1 MAQIT
6 GTQGAD
12 LTQKLS
18 QYLVSNAGVIDSTA
32 LSNLLNQYL
41 PPNEKVGLASGGV
54 ISNGIYKKFGEFDV
68 ISNKIEVV
76 TEGLWS
82 NGSGSLGNLIAT
94 GSTTTIA
101 GHSGSDA
108 SKYYLNVFL
117 TGSNTGST
125 APIEFALAYGHKYGS
140 GSTQLTTSDSAL
152 LPTKAI
158 YSQYRILLNDNFE
171 GDADDFFTFYS
182 GSVENGFAANQIYV
196 INLARAR
203 YRQQA
208 DAGNIKLTL
217 SGSNG
222 TSLGFTFIDDSGKK
236 FSDKAGKAG
245 TVFNIVSGSNRIGTE
260 LDAIIDPVAGYSAPT
275 CKQGYGKFYPKLG
288 IVILNPVAIAEIVG
302 SELLPNT
309 AQNPATETFN
319 HSKLFNA
326 IKKGGDFE
334 MRRTENVSTQ
344 HFFVRATNREFNFS
358 NNPTF
363 TSGSD
368 GTFREP
374 SFETDPKT
382 YITAVGLFNDA
393 NELLAVAKS
402 SQPIAKSF
410 DKEVLIK
417 VKLDF

>member
-6 GTQGAD
+6 GAQGAD

-18 QYLVSNAGVIDSTA
+18 QYLVDNAGLIDSTA
-32 LSNLLNQYL
+32 VANLLNQYL
-41 PPNEKVGLASGGV
+41 PSNEKVGLSSGGV

-82 NGSGSLGNLIAT
+82 NGSGSLGSLIAT
-94 GSTTTIA
+94 GSTSTIA
-101 GHSGSDA
+101 GHSGSAA

-140 GSTQLTTSDSAL
+140 GSVQLTTSDEAL
-152 LPTKAI
+152 LPTKAT

-171 GDADDFFTFYS
+171 GEADDFFTFYS
-182 GSVENGFAANQIYV
+182 SSIENGYQSNEIYV

-208 DAGNIKLTL
+208 DAGNIKITL

-222 TSLGFTFIDDSGKK
+222 STFTFIDDSGKK

-245 TVFNIVSGSNRIGTE
+245 TVFNIVSGSNNLGTE
-260 LDAIIDPVAGYSAPT
+260 LEATIHSYVASNE
-275 CKQGYGKFYPKLG
+275 QGFGKFYPHLG
-288 IVILNPVAIAEIVG
+288 MILLNPSAIATVVG
-302 SELLPNT
+302 SELSPNNT
-309 AQNPATETFN
+309 QSPATETYN
-319 HSKLFNA
+319 QYRLFNA
-326 IKKGGDFE
+326 IKGGGDFE

-368 GTFREP
+368 GTLREP

-382 YITAVGLFNDA
+382 YITSVGLFNDA
-393 NELLAVAKS
+393 NELMAVAKT

>member
-6 GTQGAD
+6 GAQGAAV
-12 LTQKLS
+12 TQQLS
-18 QYLVSNAGVIDSTA
+18 QYLIDNAGVIDATA
-32 LSNLLNQYL
+32 IANIINNAL
-41 PPNEKVGLASGGV
+41 PPNARLGVASGGV
-54 ISNGIYKKFGEFDV
+54 LSQGIFKKFGEFDK

-82 NGSGSLGNLIAT
+82 NGSGSLDGTIAT
-94 GSTTTIA
+94 GSTSTIA

-108 SKYYLNVFL
+108 SKYYINVYL
-117 TGSNTGST
+117 TGSNTSSS
-125 APIEFALAYGHKYGS
+125 APVEFAIAYGHKYAS
-140 GSTQLTTSDSAL
+140 GSIQLTTSDSAL

-171 GDADDFFTFYS
+171 GEADEFFTVYS
-182 GSVENGFAANQIYV
+182 SSIEDGYSIDHAYV

-208 DAGNIKLTL
+208 DAGNLTITL
-217 SGSNG
+217 SGSNNTNG
-222 TSLGFTFIDDSGKK
+222 IGFTFIDDSGKK

-245 TVFNIVSGSNRIGTE
+245 SVFNIVSGSTNLGTE
-260 LDAIIDPVAGYSAPT
+260 ATASINTYTASNA
-275 CKQGYGKFYPKLG
+275 QGFGKFYPKLG
-288 IVILNPVAIAEIVG
+288 IILLNPTAIAATVG
-302 SELLPNT
+302 SELLPST
-309 AQNPATETFN
+309 ASAPSVETFN
-319 HSKLFNA
+319 HNRLFRA
-326 IKKGGDFE
+326 IKGGADFE
-334 MRRTENVSTQ
+334 MRRTENISTQ

-363 TSGSD
+363 VSGSD
-368 GTFREP
+368 GTFKEP
-374 SFETDPKT
+374 SFESDPRT
-382 YITAVGLFNDA
+382 YITSVGLFNDA
-393 NELLAVAKS
+393 NELMAVAKT

>member
-6 GTQGAD
+6 GAQGAD

-54 ISNGIYKKFGEFDV
+54 ISNGIYKKFGEYDV

-82 NGSGSLGNLIAT
+82 NGSGSLGNTIVT

-117 TGSNTGST
+117 AGTNTGSS
-125 APIEFALAYGHKYGS
+125 APVEFALAYGHKYGS
-140 GSTQLTTSDSAL
+140 GSTQLTTNDSAL

-158 YSQYRILLNDNFE
+158 YSQYRILLNDNYE
-171 GDADDFFTFYS
+171 GEADEFFTFYS
-182 GSVENGFAANQIYV
+182 GSIEGGYAGDQIYI

-208 DAGNIKLTL
+208 DAGNIKITLTV
-217 SGSNG
+217 GG
-222 TSLGFTFIDDSGKK
+222 TTRTFIDDSGKK

-245 TVFNIVSGSNRIGTE
+245 TVFNIVSGSNNIGTE
-260 LDAIIDPVAGYSAPT
+260 LAATIDPVAGYSAPT

-288 IVILNPVAIAEIVG
+288 IVILNPAAIAEVVG
-302 SELLPNT
+302 GALTPDT
-309 AQNPATETFN
+309 ASNPATETYN

-326 IKKGGDFE
+326 IKAGGDFE
-334 MRRTENVSTQ
+334 MRRTEDVSTQ

-363 TSGSD
+363 TSGSE
-368 GTFREP
+368 GVFREP

-382 YITAVGLFNDA
+382 YITAVGLYNDA

>member
-6 GTQGAD
+6 GAQGAD

-18 QYLVSNAGVIDSTA
+18 QYLVDNAGLIDSTTVA
-32 LSNLLNQYL
+32 NLLNQYL
-41 PPNEKVGLASGGV
+41 PANEKVGLSSGGV
-54 ISNGIYKKFGEFDV
+54 ISNGIYKKFGDFDV

-82 NGSGSLGNLIAT
+82 NGSGSLNGVIAT
-94 GSTTTIA
+94 GSTATIA

-125 APIEFALAYGHKYGS
+125 APIEFAVAYGHKYGS
-140 GSTQLTTSDSAL
+140 GSVQLTTSDSAL

-158 YSQYRILLNDNFE
+158 YSQYRILLNNNFE
-171 GDADDFFTFYS
+171 GDADDFFTFY
-182 GSVENGFAANQIYV
+182 NGTTEDGYQADQIYV

-222 TSLGFTFIDDSGKK
+222 TTFTFIDDSGKK

-245 TVFNIVSGSNRIGTE
+245 TVFNIVSGSNNLGTE
-260 LDAIIDPVAGYSAPT
+260 LEATINTYTASNQ
-275 CKQGYGKFYPKLG
+275 QGFGKFYPHLG
-288 IVILNPVAIAEIVG
+288 IILLNPAAIAAVVG
-302 SELLPNT
+302 SEVLPNT
-309 AQNPATETFN
+309 AQTPTAETYN
-319 HSKLFNA
+319 HRRIFNA
-326 IKKGGDFE
+326 IKGGGDFE

-368 GTFREP
+368 GTLREP

-382 YITAVGLFNDA
+382 YITSVGLFNDA
-393 NELLAVAKS
+393 NELLAVAKT

>member
-6 GTQGAD
+6 GAQGAA
-12 LTQKLS
+12 LTQQLS
-18 QYLVSNAGVIDSTA
+18 QYLIDNAGVIDSTA
-32 LSNLLNQYL
+32 VANIINSTL
-41 PPNEKVGLASGGV
+41 PPNERLGVANGGV
-54 ISNGIYKKFGEFDV
+54 LSQGIFKKFGEFDK

-82 NGSGSLGNLIAT
+82 NGSGSLGNTMVT
-94 GSTTTIA
+94 GSTSTIA

-108 SKYYLNVFL
+108 SKYYFNVYL
-117 TGSNTGST
+117 TGSNTGSS
-125 APIEFALAYGHKYGS
+125 APVEFAVTYGHKYAS
-140 GSTQLTTSDSAL
+140 GSVQLTTSDSAL

-158 YSQYRILLNDNFE
+158 YSQYRILLNDNSE
-171 GDADDFFTFYS
+171 GEADEFFTVYS
-182 GSVENGFAANQIYV
+182 SSIEDGYSIDHAYV

-208 DAGNIKLTL
+208 DAGNLTLTL

-222 TSLGFTFIDDSGKK
+222 IRYFIDDSGKK

-245 TVFNIVSGSNRIGTE
+245 TVFNIVSGSTNIGTE
-260 LDAIIDPVAGYSAPT
+260 AAATINTYTASNA
-275 CKQGYGKFYPKLG
+275 QGFGKFYPKLG
-288 IVILNPVAIAEIVG
+288 IILLNPTAIAASVG
-302 SELLPNT
+302 SELLPST
-309 AQNPATETFN
+309 ASAPSVETYN
-319 HSKLFNA
+319 HKLIYNA
-326 IKKGGDFE
+326 IKGGDDFE

-363 TSGSD
+363 VSGSD
-368 GTFREP
+368 GSFREP

-382 YITAVGLFNDA
+382 YITSVGLYNDA
-393 NELLAVAKS
+393 NELMAVAKT

>member
-6 GTQGAD
+6 GAQGAD

-18 QYLVSNAGVIDSTA
+18 QYLVDNAGLIDSTTVA
-32 LSNLLNQYL
+32 NLLNQYL
-41 PPNEKVGLASGGV
+41 PANEKVGLTSGGV
-54 ISNGIYKKFGEFDV
+54 ISNGIYKKFGDFDV

-82 NGSGSLGNLIAT
+82 NGSGSLNGAIAT

-117 TGSNTGST
+117 TGSNTGSS
-125 APIEFALAYGHKYGS
+125 APIEFAVAYGHKNGS
-140 GSTQLTTSDSAL
+140 GSVQLTTSDSAL

-158 YSQYRILLNDNFE
+158 YSQYRILLNNNFE
-171 GDADDFFTFYS
+171 GEADDFFTFYS
-182 GSVENGFAANQIYV
+182 SSVEDGYQSNEIYV

-222 TSLGFTFIDDSGKK
+222 TTFTFIDDSGKK

-245 TVFNIVSGSNRIGTE
+245 TVFNIVSGSNNLGTE
-260 LDAIIDPVAGYSAPT
+260 LDATINTYTASNQ
-275 CKQGYGKFYPKLG
+275 QGFGKFYPKLG
-288 IVILNPVAIAEIVG
+288 IVLLNPVAISSVVG
-302 SELLPNT
+302 SELLPST
-309 AQNPATETFN
+309 ATTPTAETYN
-319 HSKLFNA
+319 HRRIFNA
-326 IKKGGDFE
+326 IKGGADFE

-368 GTFREP
+368 GTLREP

-382 YITAVGLFNDA
+382 YITSVGLFNDS
-393 NELLAVAKS
+393 NELMAVAKT

>member
-6 GTQGAD
+6 GAQGAAV
-12 LTQKLS
+12 TQQLS
-18 QYLVSNAGVIDSTA
+18 QYLIDNAGVIDATA
-32 LSNLLNQYL
+32 IANIINNAL
-41 PPNEKVGLASGGV
+41 PPNERLGVASGGV
-54 ISNGIYKKFGEFDV
+54 LSQGIFKKFGEFDK

-82 NGSGSLGNLIAT
+82 NGSGSLDSTIAT
-94 GSTTTIA
+94 GSTSTIA

-108 SKYYLNVFL
+108 SKYYINVYL
-117 TGSNTGST
+117 TGSNTGSS
-125 APIEFALAYGHKYGS
+125 APVEFAIAYGHKYGS
-140 GSTQLTTSDSAL
+140 GSVQLTTSDSAL

-171 GDADDFFTFYS
+171 GEADEFFTVYS
-182 GSVENGFAANQIYV
+182 SSIEDGYSIDHAYV

-208 DAGNIKLTL
+208 DAGNLTL
-217 SGSNG
+217 SISGS
-222 TSLGFTFIDDSGKK
+222 TRTITLIDDSGKK
-236 FSDKAGKAG
+236 FSDKEGKAG
-245 TVFNIVSGSNRIGTE
+245 TVFNIVSGSTNLGTE
-260 LDAIIDPVAGYSAPT
+260 ASAT
-275 CKQGYGKFYPKLG
+275 INTYTASNAQGFGKFYPKLG
-288 IVILNPVAIAEIVG
+288 IILLNPTAIAAAAGDI
-302 SELLPNT
+302 LLPST
-309 AQNPATETFN
+309 ASAPSVETYN
-319 HSKLFNA
+319 HNKLFNA
-326 IKKGGDFE
+326 IKGGGDFE

-363 TSGSD
+363 VSGSD

-374 SFETDPKT
+374 SFESDPKT
-382 YITAVGLFNDA
+382 YITSVGLFNDA
-393 NELLAVAKS
+393 NELMAVAKT

>member
-6 GTQGAD
+6 GAQGAD

-54 ISNGIYKKFGEFDV
+54 ISNGIYKKFGEYDV

-82 NGSGSLGNLIAT
+82 NGSGSLGNTIVT

-117 TGSNTGST
+117 AGTNTGSS
-125 APIEFALAYGHKYGS
+125 APVEFALAYGHKYGS
-140 GSTQLTTSDSAL
+140 GSTQLTTNDSAL

-217 SGSNG
+217 TGSNG
-222 TSLGFTFIDDSGKK
+222 VNATKSFTFIDDSGKK

-260 LDAIIDPVAGYSAPT
+260 LDAIIENYSAPT

-288 IVILNPVAIAEIVG
+288 IIILNPVAIGEVVG
-302 SELLPNT
+302 AELLPDSSS
-309 AQNPATETFN
+309 NPATETYN
-319 HSKLFNA
+319 HSKLFNS
-326 IKKGGDFE
+326 IKFGGDFE
-334 MRRTENVSTQ
+334 MRRTEDVSTQ

-368 GTFREP
+368 GTLREP

-382 YITAVGLFNDA
+382 YITSVGLFNDS
-393 NELLAVAKS
+393 NELMAVAKT

>member
-6 GTQGAD
+6 GAQGAA
-12 LTQKLS
+12 LTQQLS
-18 QYLVSNAGVIDSTA
+18 QYLIDNAGVIDSTA
-32 LSNLLNQYL
+32 IANILNSSL
-41 PPNEKVGLASGGV
+41 PANEKLGVSSGGV
-54 ISNGIYKKFGEFDV
+54 LTQGIFKKFGEFDK

-82 NGSGSLGNLIAT
+82 NGSGSLNSALVT
-94 GSTTTIA
+94 GSTSTIA
-101 GHSGSDA
+101 GHNGSDA
-108 SKYYLNVFL
+108 SKYYLNVYL
-117 TGSNTGST
+117 TGSNTGSS
-125 APIEFALAYGHKYGS
+125 APIEFAVAYGHKYGS
-140 GSTQLTTSDSAL
+140 GSVQLSTSDSAL

-158 YSQYRILLNDNFE
+158 YSQYRMLLNDNYE
-171 GDADDFFTFYS
+171 GTADEFFTVYS
-182 GSVENGFAANQIYV
+182 SSIEDGYQLDHAYV

-208 DAGNIKLTL
+208 DAGNIKITL

-222 TSLGFTFIDDSGKK
+222 VRTLIDDSGKK

-245 TVFNIVSGSNRIGTE
+245 TVFNIVSGSNNIGTE
-260 LDAIIDPVAGYSAPT
+260 ADATINTYTASNS
-275 CKQGYGKFYPKLG
+275 QGFGKFYPKLG
-288 IVILNPVAIAEIVG
+288 IILLNPTAIASLVG
-302 SELLPNT
+302 SELLPTTSSAPSN
-309 AQNPATETFN
+309 ETYN
-319 HSKLFNA
+319 HKLLYNSL
-326 IKKGGDFE
+326 KGGGDFE

-363 TSGSD
+363 VSGSD
-368 GTFREP
+368 GTFNEP
-374 SFETDPKT
+374 SFDTDPKT
-382 YITAVGLFNDA
+382 YITSVGLYNDA
-393 NELLAVAKS
+393 NELMAVAKT

>member
-6 GTQGAD
+6 GAQGAD

-18 QYLVSNAGVIDSTA
+18 QYLVDNAGLIDSTTVA
-32 LSNLLNQYL
+32 NLLNQYL
-41 PPNEKVGLASGGV
+41 PANEKVGLSSGGV
-54 ISNGIYKKFGEFDV
+54 ISNGIYKKFGDFDV

-82 NGSGSLGNLIAT
+82 NGSGSLSSSIAT

-125 APIEFALAYGHKYGS
+125 APIEFAVAYGHKYGS
-140 GSTQLTTSDSAL
+140 GSVQLTTSDSAL

-158 YSQYRILLNDNFE
+158 YSQYRILLNNNFE
-171 GDADDFFTFYS
+171 GEADDFFTFYS
-182 GSVENGFAANQIYV
+182 SSVEDGYQADQIYV

-208 DAGNIKLTL
+208 DAGNIKITL

-222 TSLGFTFIDDSGKK
+222 STFTFIDDSGKK

-245 TVFNIVSGSNRIGTE
+245 TVFNIVSGSNNLGTE
-260 LDAIIDPVAGYSAPT
+260 LEATIHSYVASNQ
-275 CKQGYGKFYPKLG
+275 QGFGKFYPHLG
-288 IVILNPVAIAEIVG
+288 IILLNPAAISTVVG
-302 SELLPNT
+302 SELSPNT
-309 AQNPATETFN
+309 TTTPTTETYN
-319 HSKLFNA
+319 HYRLFNA
-326 IKKGGDFE
+326 LKGGGDFE

-368 GTFREP
+368 GTLREP

-382 YITAVGLFNDA
+382 YITSVGLFNDA
-393 NELLAVAKS
+393 NELMAVAKT

>member
-6 GTQGAD
+6 GAQGAA
-12 LTQKLS
+12 LTQQLS
-18 QYLVSNAGVIDSTA
+18 QYLIDNAGVIDSTA
-32 LSNLLNQYL
+32 IANIINSTL
-41 PPNEKVGLASGGV
+41 PPNERLGVANGGV
-54 ISNGIYKKFGEFDV
+54 LSQGIFKKFGEFDK

-82 NGSGSLGNLIAT
+82 NGSGSLLSTIST
-94 GSTTTIA
+94 GSTSTVA

-108 SKYYLNVFL
+108 SKYYLNVYL
-117 TGSNTGST
+117 DGTNTGSS
-125 APIEFALAYGHKYGS
+125 APVEFAVAYGHKYGS
-140 GSTQLTTSDSAL
+140 GSVQLTTSDSAL

-171 GDADDFFTFYS
+171 GEADEFFTVYS
-182 GSVENGFAANQIYV
+182 SSIEDGYSIDHAYV

-208 DAGNIKLTL
+208 DAGNLTLTL

-222 TSLGFTFIDDSGKK
+222 SSFTFIDDSGKK

-245 TVFNIVSGSNRIGTE
+245 TVFNIVSGSTNVGTE
-260 LDAIIDPVAGYSAPT
+260 AAATINTYTASNA
-275 CKQGYGKFYPKLG
+275 QGFGKFYPKLG
-288 IVILNPVAIAEIVG
+288 IILLNPTAVASVVG
-302 SELLPNT
+302 SEFLPT
-309 AQNPATETFN
+309 TSSAPSVETYN
-319 HSKLFNA
+319 HRKLFNA
-326 IKKGGDFE
+326 IKGGGDFE

-358 NNPTF
+358 NNPTY

-368 GTFREP
+368 GTFKEP

-382 YITAVGLFNDA
+382 YITSVGLYNDA
-393 NELLAVAKS
+393 NELIAVAKT

>member
-6 GTQGAD
+6 GAQGAA
-12 LTQKLS
+12 LTQQLS
-18 QYLVSNAGVIDSTA
+18 QYLIDNAGVIDSTA
-32 LSNLLNQYL
+32 IANILNSSL
-41 PPNEKVGLASGGV
+41 PANEKLGVSSGGV
-54 ISNGIYKKFGEFDV
+54 LTQGIFKKFGEFDK

-82 NGSGSLGNLIAT
+82 NGSGSLNSSMIT
-94 GSTTTIA
+94 GSTSTIS
-101 GHSGSDA
+101 GHNGSDA
-108 SKYYLNVFL
+108 SKYYLNVYL
-117 TGSNTGST
+117 TGSNTGSS
-125 APIEFALAYGHKYGS
+125 APIEFAIAYGHKYGS
-140 GSTQLTTSDSAL
+140 GSVQLTTSDSAL

-158 YSQYRILLNDNFE
+158 YSQYRMLLNDNYE
-171 GDADDFFTFYS
+171 GTADEFFTVYS
-182 GSVENGFAANQIYV
+182 SSIEDGYQLDHAYV

-208 DAGNIKLTL
+208 DAGNIKITL
-217 SGSNG
+217 SGS
-222 TSLGFTFIDDSGKK
+222 LGSFTFIDDSGKK

-245 TVFNIVSGSNRIGTE
+245 TVFNIVSGSNNIGTE
-260 LDAIIDPVAGYSAPT
+260 ANATINTYTASNS
-275 CKQGYGKFYPKLG
+275 QGFGKFYPKLG
-288 IVILNPVAIAEIVG
+288 IILLNPTAVASVVG
-302 SELLPNT
+302 SELLPVTSSTPSN
-309 AQNPATETFN
+309 ETYN
-319 HSKLFNA
+319 HKLFYNSL
-326 IKKGGDFE
+326 KGGGDFE

-363 TSGSD
+363 ISGSD
-368 GTFREP
+368 GTFNEP

-382 YITAVGLFNDA
+382 YITSVGLYNDA
-393 NELLAVAKS
+393 NELMAVAKT

>member
-6 GTQGAD
+6 GAQGAD

-18 QYLVSNAGVIDSTA
+18 QYLVDNAGLIDSTTVA
-32 LSNLLNQYL
+32 NLLNQYL
-41 PPNEKVGLASGGV
+41 PANEKVGLSSGGV
-54 ISNGIYKKFGEFDV
+54 ISNGIYKKFGDFDV

-82 NGSGSLGNLIAT
+82 NGSGSLSSSIAT

-125 APIEFALAYGHKYGS
+125 APIEFAVAYGHKYGS
-140 GSTQLTTSDSAL
+140 GSVQLTTSDSAL

-158 YSQYRILLNDNFE
+158 YSQYRILLNNNFE
-171 GDADDFFTFYS
+171 GEADDFFTFYS
-182 GSVENGFAANQIYV
+182 SSVEDGYQADQIYV

-208 DAGNIKLTL
+208 DAGNIKITL

-222 TSLGFTFIDDSGKK
+222 STFTFIDDSGKK

-245 TVFNIVSGSNRIGTE
+245 TVFNIVSGSNNLGTE
-260 LDAIIDPVAGYSAPT
+260 LEATIHSYVASNQ
-275 CKQGYGKFYPKLG
+275 QGFGKFYPHLG
-288 IVILNPVAIAEIVG
+288 IILLNPAAISTVVG
-302 SELLPNT
+302 SELSPNIT
-309 AQNPATETFN
+309 TTPTTETYN
-319 HSKLFNA
+319 HYRLFNA
-326 IKKGGDFE
+326 LKGGGDFE

-368 GTFREP
+368 GTLREP

-382 YITAVGLFNDA
+382 YITSVGLFNDA
-393 NELLAVAKS
+393 NELMAVAKT

>member
-6 GTQGAD
+6 GAQGAA
-12 LTQKLS
+12 LTQQLS
-18 QYLVSNAGVIDSTA
+18 QYLIDNAGVIDSTA
-32 LSNLLNQYL
+32 VANIINGSL
-41 PPNEKVGLASGGV
+41 PPNERLGVANGGV
-54 ISNGIYKKFGEFDV
+54 LSQGIFKKFGEFDK

-82 NGSGSLGNLIAT
+82 NGDGSLTGSMVT
-94 GSTTTIA
+94 GSTSTIA

-108 SKYYLNVFL
+108 SKYYFNVYAAS
-117 TGSNTGST
+117 SNTGSS
-125 APIEFALAYGHKYGS
+125 APVEFAVAYGHKYGS
-140 GSTQLTTSDSAL
+140 GSVQLTTSDSAL

-171 GDADDFFTFYS
+171 GEADEFFTVYS
-182 GSVENGFAANQIYV
+182 SSVEDGYSINHAYV

-208 DAGNIKLTL
+208 DAGNLTLTL

-222 TSLGFTFIDDSGKK
+222 VHYFIDDSGKK
-236 FSDKAGKAG
+236 FSDKGGKAG
-245 TVFNIVSGSNRIGTE
+245 TVFNIVSGSTNIGTE
-260 LDAIIDPVAGYSAPT
+260 AEATINTYTASNA
-275 CKQGYGKFYPKLG
+275 QGFGKFYPKLG
-288 IVILNPVAIAEIVG
+288 IILLNPTAIAAVVG
-302 SELLPNT
+302 SELLPST
-309 AQNPATETFN
+309 ASAPSVETYN
-319 HSKLFNA
+319 HKLIYNA
-326 IKKGGDFE
+326 IKGGNDFE

-363 TSGSD
+363 VTGSD
-368 GTFREP
+368 GSFKEP

-382 YITAVGLFNDA
+382 YITSVGLYNDA
-393 NELLAVAKS
+393 NELMAVAKT

>member
-6 GTQGAD
+6 GAQGAAV
-12 LTQKLS
+12 TQQLS
-18 QYLVSNAGVIDSTA
+18 QYLIDNAGVIDATA
-32 LSNLLNQYL
+32 IANIINASL
-41 PPNEKVGLASGGV
+41 PPNERLGVASGGV
-54 ISNGIYKKFGEFDV
+54 LSQGIFKKFGEFDK

-82 NGSGSLGNLIAT
+82 NGSGSLNGSMVT

-101 GHSGSDA
+101 GHGGSDA
-108 SKYYLNVFL
+108 SKYYLNVYL
-117 TGSNTGST
+117 TGSNTGSS
-125 APIEFALAYGHKYGS
+125 APVEFAIAYGHKFAS
-140 GSTQLTTSDSAL
+140 GSVQLTTSDSAL

-158 YSQYRILLNDNFE
+158 YSQYRMLLNDNYE
-171 GDADDFFTFYS
+171 GEADEYFTVYS
-182 GSVENGFAANQIYV
+182 ASIEDGYQIDHAYV

-208 DAGNIKLTL
+208 DAGNFTLTL

-222 TSLGFTFIDDSGKK
+222 IRYFIDDSGKK

-245 TVFNIVSGSNRIGTE
+245 TVFNIVSGSTNVGTE
-260 LDAIIDPVAGYSAPT
+260 AAATINTYTASNQ
-275 CKQGYGKFYPKLG
+275 QGFGKFYPKLG
-288 IVILNPVAIAEIVG
+288 IMLLNPTALASVVG
-302 SELLPNT
+302 SELLPT
-309 AQNPATETFN
+309 TGSTSVETYN
-319 HSKLFNA
+319 QKLLFNA
-326 IKKGGDFE
+326 IKGGADFE

-363 TSGSD
+363 VSGSD

-374 SFETDPKT
+374 SFESDPKT
-382 YITAVGLFNDA
+382 YITSVGLYNDA
-393 NELLAVAKS
+393 NELIAVAKT

>member
-6 GTQGAD
+6 GAQGAD

-18 QYLVSNAGVIDSTA
+18 QYLVDNAGLIDSTTVA
-32 LSNLLNQYL
+32 NLLNQYL
-41 PPNEKVGLASGGV
+41 PANEKVGLTSGGV
-54 ISNGIYKKFGEFDV
+54 ISNGIYKKFGDFDV

-82 NGSGSLGNLIAT
+82 NGSGSLNGAIAT
-94 GSTTTIA
+94 GSTATIA

-117 TGSNTGST
+117 TGSNTGSS
-125 APIEFALAYGHKYGS
+125 APIEFAVAYGHKYGS
-140 GSTQLTTSDSAL
+140 GSVQLTTSDSAL

-158 YSQYRILLNDNFE
+158 YSQYRILLNNNFE
-171 GDADDFFTFYS
+171 GDADDFFTFY
-182 GSVENGFAANQIYV
+182 NGTTEDGFQSSQIYV

-208 DAGNIKLTL
+208 DAGNIKITL

-222 TSLGFTFIDDSGKK
+222 TFTFIDDSGKK

-245 TVFNIVSGSNRIGTE
+245 TVFNIVSGSNNLGTE
-260 LDAIIDPVAGYSAPT
+260 LEATINTYTASNQ
-275 CKQGYGKFYPKLG
+275 QGFGKFYPHLG
-288 IVILNPVAIAEIVG
+288 IVLLNPAAIATVVG
-302 SELLPNT
+302 SELVPST
-309 AQNPATETFN
+309 ATTPTAETYN
-319 HSKLFNA
+319 HRRIYNA
-326 IKKGGDFE
+326 IKGGADFE

-368 GTFREP
+368 GTLREP

-382 YITAVGLFNDA
+382 YITSVGLFNDA
-393 NELLAVAKS
+393 NELLAVAKT

>member
-6 GTQGAD
+6 GAQGAD

-18 QYLVSNAGVIDSTA
+18 QYLVDNAGLIDSTTVA
-32 LSNLLNQYL
+32 NLLNQYL
-41 PPNEKVGLASGGV
+41 PANEKVGLSSGGV
-54 ISNGIYKKFGEFDV
+54 ISNGIYKKFGDFDV

-82 NGSGSLGNLIAT
+82 NGSGSLNAAIAT
-94 GSTTTIA
+94 GSTSTIA

-125 APIEFALAYGHKYGS
+125 APIEFAVAYGHKYGS
-140 GSTQLTTSDSAL
+140 GSVQLTTSDSAL

-158 YSQYRILLNDNFE
+158 YSQYRILLNNNFE

-182 GSVENGFAANQIYV
+182 SSVEDGYQSNEIYV

-208 DAGNIKLTL
+208 DAGNIKITL

-222 TSLGFTFIDDSGKK
+222 TSFTFIDDSGKK

-245 TVFNIVSGSNRIGTE
+245 TVFNIVSGSNNLGTE
-260 LDAIIDPVAGYSAPT
+260 LNATIHSYVAANQ
-275 CKQGYGKFYPKLG
+275 QGFGKFYPHLG
-288 IVILNPVAIAEIVG
+288 IILLNPAAIQQVVG
-302 SELLPNT
+302 SELAPSATTTPT
-309 AQNPATETFN
+309 AETYN
-319 HSKLFNA
+319 HRRLFNS
-326 IKKGGDFE
+326 IKGGGDFE

-368 GTFREP
+368 GTLREP

-382 YITAVGLFNDA
+382 YITSVGLFNDS
-393 NELLAVAKS
+393 NELMAVAKT

>member
-6 GTQGAD
+6 GAQGAD

-18 QYLVSNAGVIDSTA
+18 QYLVDNAGLIDSTA
-32 LSNLLNQYL
+32 VANLLNQYL
-41 PPNEKVGLASGGV
+41 PSNEKVGLSSGGV
-54 ISNGIYKKFGEFDV
+54 ISNGIYKKFGDFDV

-82 NGSGSLGNLIAT
+82 NGSGSLGSGIAT
-94 GSTTTIA
+94 GSTATIA
-101 GHSGSDA
+101 GHSGSAA

-117 TGSNTGST
+117 TGSDTGSS
-125 APIEFALAYGHKYGS
+125 APIEFAVAYGHKYGS
-140 GSTQLTTSDSAL
+140 GSVQLTTSDEAL
-152 LPTKAI
+152 LPTKAV

-171 GDADDFFTFYS
+171 GDADDFFTFYNDTT
-182 GSVENGFAANQIYV
+182 ENGYQSNQIYV

-217 SGSNG
+217 TVGG
-222 TSLGFTFIDDSGKK
+222 TTRTFIDDSGKK

-245 TVFNIVSGSNRIGTE
+245 TVFNIVSGSNNLGTE
-260 LDAIIDPVAGYSAPT
+260 LEATIDPVAGLSAPSS
-275 CKQGYGKFYPKLG
+275 KQGYGKFYPNLG
-288 IVILNPVAIAEIVG
+288 IIVLNPTAIAEVVG
-302 SELLPNT
+302 GDLTPDTSSNS
-309 AQNPATETFN
+309 AVETYN
-319 HSKLFNA
+319 HHKLFNA
-326 IKKGGDFE
+326 IKAGGDFE
-334 MRRTENVSTQ
+334 MRRTENISTQ

-368 GTFREP
+368 GTLREP

-382 YITAVGLFNDA
+382 YITSVGLYNDS
-393 NELLAVAKS
+393 NELMAVAKT

>member
-6 GTQGAD
+6 GAQGAD

-18 QYLVSNAGVIDSTA
+18 QYLVDNAGIIDSTTVA
-32 LSNLLNQYL
+32 NLLNQYL
-41 PPNEKVGLASGGV
+41 PGNEKVGLSSGGV

-82 NGSGSLGNLIAT
+82 NGSGSAGNTLAT

-101 GHSGSDA
+101 GHSGSA
-108 SKYYLNVFL
+108 VSKYYLNVFL
-117 TGSNTGST
+117 TGSSTGSS
-125 APIEFALAYGHKYGS
+125 APIEFAVAYGHKYGS
-140 GSTQLTTSDSAL
+140 GSVQLTTSDEAL

-171 GDADDFFTFYS
+171 GESDDFFKFYS
-182 GSVENGFAANQIYV
+182 SSVEDGFQSNDIYV

-208 DAGNIKLTL
+208 DAGNIKITLT
-217 SGSNG
+217 GTNG
-222 TSLGFTFIDDSGKK
+222 TFTFIDDSGKK

-245 TVFNIVSGSNRIGTE
+245 TVFNIVSGSNNLGTE
-260 LDAIIDPVAGYSAPT
+260 LEATINTFIAPNQ
-275 CKQGYGKFYPKLG
+275 QGFGKFYTKLG
-288 IVILNPVAIAEIVG
+288 IILLNPAAIAQVVG
-302 SELLPNT
+302 SELIPVTTQSPT
-309 AQNPATETFN
+309 AETFN
-319 HSKLFNA
+319 HRRIFNA
-326 IKKGGDFE
+326 IKAGGDFE

-368 GTFREP
+368 GTLREP
-374 SFETDPKT
+374 SFETDPRT
-382 YITAVGLFNDA
+382 YITTVGLYNDS
-393 NELLAVAKS
+393 NELMAVAKT

-410 DKEVLIK
+410 DKEVLVK

>member
-6 GTQGAD
+6 GAQGAD

-18 QYLVSNAGVIDSTA
+18 QYLVDNAGLIDSTTVA
-32 LSNLLNQYL
+32 NLLNQYL
-41 PPNEKVGLASGGV
+41 PANEKVGLTSGGV
-54 ISNGIYKKFGEFDV
+54 ISNGIYKKFGDFDV

-82 NGSGSLGNLIAT
+82 NGSGSLGNAIAT

-101 GHSGSDA
+101 GHSGSAA

-117 TGSNTGST
+117 NGSNTGSS
-125 APIEFALAYGHKYGS
+125 APIEFAVAYGHKYGS
-140 GSTQLTTSDSAL
+140 GSVQLTTSDAAL

-171 GDADDFFTFYS
+171 GDADDFFTFY
-182 GSVENGFAANQIYV
+182 NGTTEDGYQADQIYV

-208 DAGNIKLTL
+208 DAGNIKITL

-222 TSLGFTFIDDSGKK
+222 TSFTFIDDSGKK

-245 TVFNIVSGSNRIGTE
+245 TVFNIVSGSNNLGTE
-260 LDAIIDPVAGYSAPT
+260 LEATINTYTASNQ
-275 CKQGYGKFYPKLG
+275 QGFGKFYPKLG
-288 IVILNPVAIAEIVG
+288 IVLLNPAAIATVVG
-302 SELLPNT
+302 TELVPST
-309 AQNPATETFN
+309 ATTPTAETYN
-319 HSKLFNA
+319 HRRIFNA
-326 IKKGGDFE
+326 IKGGGDFE

-368 GTFREP
+368 GTLREP

-382 YITAVGLFNDA
+382 YITSVGLFNDA
-393 NELLAVAKS
+393 NELLAVAKT

>member
-6 GTQGAD
+6 GAQGAAV
-12 LTQKLS
+12 TQQLS
-18 QYLVSNAGVIDSTA
+18 QYLIDNAGVIDATA
-32 LSNLLNQYL
+32 IANIINASL
-41 PPNEKVGLASGGV
+41 PPNERLGVASGGV
-54 ISNGIYKKFGEFDV
+54 LSQGIFKKFGEFDK

-82 NGSGSLGNLIAT
+82 NGSGSLNGSMVT

-108 SKYYLNVFL
+108 SKYYLNVYL
-117 TGSNTGST
+117 TGSNTGSS
-125 APIEFALAYGHKYGS
+125 APVEFAIAYGHKFAS
-140 GSTQLTTSDSAL
+140 GSVQLTTSDSAL

-158 YSQYRILLNDNFE
+158 YSQYRMLLNDNYE
-171 GDADDFFTFYS
+171 GEADEYFTVYS
-182 GSVENGFAANQIYV
+182 ASIEDGYQIDHAYV

-208 DAGNIKLTL
+208 DAGNFTLTL

-222 TSLGFTFIDDSGKK
+222 IRYFIDDSGKK

-245 TVFNIVSGSNRIGTE
+245 TVFNIVSGSTNVGTE
-260 LDAIIDPVAGYSAPT
+260 AAATINTYTASNQ
-275 CKQGYGKFYPKLG
+275 QGFGKFYPKLG
-288 IVILNPVAIAEIVG
+288 IMLLNPTALASVVG
-302 SELLPNT
+302 SELLPT
-309 AQNPATETFN
+309 TGSTSVETYN
-319 HSKLFNA
+319 QKLLFNA
-326 IKKGGDFE
+326 IKGGADFE

-363 TSGSD
+363 VSGSD

-374 SFETDPKT
+374 SFESDPKT
-382 YITAVGLFNDA
+382 YITSVGLFNDA
-393 NELLAVAKS
+393 NELMAVAKT

>member
-6 GTQGAD
+6 GAQGAD

-18 QYLVSNAGVIDSTA
+18 QYLVDNAGLIDSTTVA
-32 LSNLLNQYL
+32 NLLNQYL
-41 PPNEKVGLASGGV
+41 PANEKVGLSSGGV
-54 ISNGIYKKFGEFDV
+54 ISNGIYKKFGDFDV

-82 NGSGSLGNLIAT
+82 NGSGSLNGAIAT
-94 GSTTTIA
+94 GSTSTIA
-101 GHSGSDA
+101 GQSGSDA

-125 APIEFALAYGHKYGS
+125 APIEFAVAYGHKYGS
-140 GSTQLTTSDSAL
+140 GSVQLTTSDSAL

-158 YSQYRILLNDNFE
+158 YSQYRILLNNNFE

-182 GSVENGFAANQIYV
+182 SSVEDGYQSNEIYV

-208 DAGNIKLTL
+208 DAGNIKITL

-222 TSLGFTFIDDSGKK
+222 TSFTFIDDSGKK

-245 TVFNIVSGSNRIGTE
+245 TVFNIVSGSNNLGTE
-260 LDAIIDPVAGYSAPT
+260 LNATIHSYVAANQ
-275 CKQGYGKFYPKLG
+275 QGFGKFYPHLG
-288 IVILNPVAIAEIVG
+288 IILLNPAAIQQVVG
-302 SELLPNT
+302 SELAPSAT
-309 AQNPATETFN
+309 TTPAAETYN
-319 HSKLFNA
+319 HRRIFNA
-326 IKKGGDFE
+326 IKGGGDFE

-368 GTFREP
+368 GTLREP

-382 YITAVGLFNDA
+382 YITSVGLFNDA
-393 NELLAVAKS
+393 NELMAVAKT

>member
-6 GTQGAD
+6 GAQGAA
-12 LTQKLS
+12 LTQQLS
-18 QYLVSNAGVIDSTA
+18 QYLIDNAGVIDSSA
-32 LSNLLNQYL
+32 IANILNASL
-41 PPNEKVGLASGGV
+41 PSNEKLGISSGGV
-54 ISNGIYKKFGEFDV
+54 LSQGIFKKFGEFDK
-68 ISNKIEVV
+68 ISNKIEVI

-82 NGSGSLGNLIAT
+82 NGSGSLSNTLIT
-94 GSTTTIA
+94 GSTSTIA

-117 TGSNTGST
+117 TGSNTGSS
-125 APIEFALAYGHKYGS
+125 APVEFALAYGHKYGS
-140 GSTQLTTSDSAL
+140 GSVQLTTSDSAL

-158 YSQYRILLNDNFE
+158 YSQYRILLNDNYE
-171 GDADDFFTFYS
+171 GDADEFFTVYS
-182 GSVENGFAANQIYV
+182 SSIEDGYQIDHAYV

-208 DAGNIKLTL
+208 DAGNVKITL

-222 TSLGFTFIDDSGKK
+222 TFTFIDDSGKK

-245 TVFNIVSGSNRIGTE
+245 TVFNIVSGSNNLGTE
-260 LDAIIDPVAGYSAPT
+260 ADATITTYTASNA
-275 CKQGYGKFYPKLG
+275 QGYGKFYPKLG
-288 IVILNPVAIAEIVG
+288 IILLNPTAIAQTVG
-302 SELLPNT
+302 SELLPVTSSTPTN
-309 AQNPATETFN
+309 ETYN
-319 HSKLFNA
+319 HKLIYNSL
-326 IKKGGDFE
+326 KGGNDFE

-363 TSGSD
+363 VSGSD

-382 YITAVGLFNDA
+382 YITSVGLFNDA
-393 NELLAVAKS
+393 NELMAVAKT

>member
-6 GTQGAD
+6 GAQGAD

-18 QYLVSNAGVIDSTA
+18 QYLVDNAGLIDSTTVA
-32 LSNLLNQYL
+32 NLLNQYL
-41 PPNEKVGLASGGV
+41 PANEKVGLTSGGV
-54 ISNGIYKKFGEFDV
+54 ISNGIYKKFGDFDV

-82 NGSGSLGNLIAT
+82 NGSGSLNGVIAT

-117 TGSNTGST
+117 TGSNTGSS
-125 APIEFALAYGHKYGS
+125 APIEFAVAYGHKYGS
-140 GSTQLTTSDSAL
+140 GSVQLTTSDSAL

-158 YSQYRILLNDNFE
+158 YSQYRILLNNNFE
-171 GDADDFFTFYS
+171 GEADDFFTFYS
-182 GSVENGFAANQIYV
+182 SSVEDGYQSNEIYV

-222 TSLGFTFIDDSGKK
+222 TTFTFIDDSGKK

-245 TVFNIVSGSNRIGTE
+245 TVFNIVSGSNNLGTE
-260 LDAIIDPVAGYSAPT
+260 LEATIHSYVASNQ
-275 CKQGYGKFYPKLG
+275 QGFGKFYPNLG
-288 IVILNPVAIAEIVG
+288 IIILNPEAIRLVVG
-302 SELLPNT
+302 TELQPNRAQTPASET
-309 AQNPATETFN
+309 YN
-319 HSKLFNA
+319 HYRLFNA
-326 IKKGGDFE
+326 IKGGGDFE

-368 GTFREP
+368 GTLREP

-382 YITAVGLFNDA
+382 YITSVGLFNDA
-393 NELLAVAKS
+393 NELMAVAKT

>member
-6 GTQGAD
+6 GAQGAD

-18 QYLVSNAGVIDSTA
+18 QYLVDNAGLIDSTTVA
-32 LSNLLNQYL
+32 NLLNQYL
-41 PPNEKVGLASGGV
+41 PANEKVGLSSGGV
-54 ISNGIYKKFGEFDV
+54 ISNGIYKKFGDFDV

-82 NGSGSLGNLIAT
+82 NGSGSLSGAIAT
-94 GSTTTIA
+94 GSTATIA

-125 APIEFALAYGHKYGS
+125 APIEFAVAYGHKYGS
-140 GSTQLTTSDSAL
+140 GSVQLTTSDSAL

-158 YSQYRILLNDNFE
+158 YSQYRILLNNNFE

-182 GSVENGFAANQIYV
+182 SSVEDGFQSNEIYV

-208 DAGNIKLTL
+208 DAGNIKITL

-222 TSLGFTFIDDSGKK
+222 TSFTFIDDSGKK

-245 TVFNIVSGSNRIGTE
+245 TVFNIVSGSNNLGTE
-260 LDAIIDPVAGYSAPT
+260 LDATIHSYVASNQ
-275 CKQGYGKFYPKLG
+275 QGFGKFYPHLG
-288 IVILNPVAIAEIVG
+288 IILLNPAAIATVVG
-302 SELLPNT
+302 SEVLPST
-309 AQNPATETFN
+309 ATTPTAETYN
-319 HSKLFNA
+319 HRRIFNA
-326 IKKGGDFE
+326 IKGGGDFE

-368 GTFREP
+368 GTLREP

-382 YITAVGLFNDA
+382 YITSVGLFNDA
-393 NELLAVAKS
+393 NELMAVAKT

>member
-6 GTQGAD
+6 GAQGAD

-18 QYLVSNAGVIDSTA
+18 QYLVDNAGLIDSTTVA
-32 LSNLLNQYL
+32 NLLNQYL
-41 PPNEKVGLASGGV
+41 PANEKVGLSSGGV
-54 ISNGIYKKFGEFDV
+54 ISNGIYKKFGDFDV

-82 NGSGSLGNLIAT
+82 NGSGSLNGVIAT

-125 APIEFALAYGHKYGS
+125 APIEFAVAYGHKYGS
-140 GSTQLTTSDSAL
+140 GSVQLTTSDAAL

-158 YSQYRILLNDNFE
+158 YSQYRILLNNNFE
-171 GDADDFFTFYS
+171 GDADDFFTFY
-182 GSVENGFAANQIYV
+182 NGTTEDGYQADEIYV

-222 TSLGFTFIDDSGKK
+222 ATFTFIDDSGKK

-245 TVFNIVSGSNRIGTE
+245 TVFNIVSGSNNLGTE
-260 LDAIIDPVAGYSAPT
+260 LEATIHSYVASNQ
-275 CKQGYGKFYPKLG
+275 QGFGKFYPNLG
-288 IVILNPVAIAEIVG
+288 IIILNPEAIRLVVG
-302 SELLPNT
+302 TELQPNRAQTPASET
-309 AQNPATETFN
+309 YN
-319 HSKLFNA
+319 HYRLFNA
-326 IKKGGDFE
+326 IKGGGDFE

-368 GTFREP
+368 GTLREP

-382 YITAVGLFNDA
+382 YITSVGLFNDS
-393 NELLAVAKS
+393 NELMAVAKT

>member
-32 LSNLLNQYL
+32 LSNILNQYL

-82 NGSGSLGNLIAT
+82 DGNGSLGSGMVT

-108 SKYYLNVFL
+108 SKYYLNVYL
-117 TGSNTGST
+117 TGSNTGSS
-125 APIEFALAYGHKYGS
+125 APVEFALAYGHKYGS

-158 YSQYRILLNDNFE
+158 YSQYRILLNDNYE
-171 GDADDFFTFYS
+171 GDADEFFTFYS
-182 GSVENGFAANQIYV
+182 SSVEGGYAGDQIYV

-208 DAGNIKLTL
+208 DAGNIKI
-217 SGSNG
+217 
-222 TSLGFTFIDDSGKK
+222 SLKAGGNTYTFIDDSGKK

-245 TVFNIVSGSNRIGTE
+245 TVFNIVSGSNNIGTE
-260 LDAIIDPVAGYSAPT
+260 LGATIENYSAPT

-288 IVILNPVAIAEIVG
+288 IIVLNPVAIAEVVG
-302 SELLPNT
+302 ASLTPDT
-309 AQNPATETFN
+309 STNPATETYN
-319 HSKLFNA
+319 HSKLYNA
-326 IKKGGDFE
+326 LKSGGDFE

>member
-6 GTQGAD
+6 GAQGAD

-18 QYLVSNAGVIDSTA
+18 QYLVDNAGLIDSTTVA
-32 LSNLLNQYL
+32 NLLNQYL
-41 PPNEKVGLASGGV
+41 PANEKVGLSSGGV
-54 ISNGIYKKFGEFDV
+54 ISNGIYKKFGDFDV

-82 NGSGSLGNLIAT
+82 NGSGSLNGAIAT
-94 GSTTTIA
+94 GSTSTIA
-101 GHSGSDA
+101 GQSGSDA

-125 APIEFALAYGHKYGS
+125 APIEFAVAYGHKYGS
-140 GSTQLTTSDSAL
+140 GSVQLTTSDSAL

-158 YSQYRILLNDNFE
+158 YSQYRILLNNNFE

-182 GSVENGFAANQIYV
+182 SSVEDGYQSNEIYV

-222 TSLGFTFIDDSGKK
+222 TSFTFIDDSGKK

-245 TVFNIVSGSNRIGTE
+245 TVFNIVSGSNNLGTE
-260 LDAIIDPVAGYSAPT
+260 LDATIHSYVAANQ
-275 CKQGYGKFYPKLG
+275 QGFGKFYPHLG
-288 IVILNPVAIAEIVG
+288 IILLNPAAIQQVVG
-302 SELLPNT
+302 SELAPSATTTPT
-309 AQNPATETFN
+309 AETYN
-319 HSKLFNA
+319 HRRIFNA
-326 IKKGGDFE
+326 IKGGGDFE

-368 GTFREP
+368 GTLREP

-382 YITAVGLFNDA
+382 YITSVGLFNDS
-393 NELLAVAKS
+393 NELMAVAKT

>member
-6 GTQGAD
+6 GAQGAD

-18 QYLVSNAGVIDSTA
+18 QYLVDNAGLIDSTTVA
-32 LSNLLNQYL
+32 NLLNQYL
-41 PPNEKVGLASGGV
+41 PANEKVGLSSGGV
-54 ISNGIYKKFGEFDV
+54 ISNGIYKKFGDFDV

-82 NGSGSLGNLIAT
+82 NGSGSLSGAIAT
-94 GSTTTIA
+94 GSTATIA

-125 APIEFALAYGHKYGS
+125 APIEFAVAYGHKYGS
-140 GSTQLTTSDSAL
+140 GSVQLTTSDSAL

-158 YSQYRILLNDNFE
+158 YSQYRILLNNNFE

-182 GSVENGFAANQIYV
+182 SSVEDGYQADQIYV

-208 DAGNIKLTL
+208 DAGNIKITL

-222 TSLGFTFIDDSGKK
+222 TSFTFIDDSGKK

-245 TVFNIVSGSNRIGTE
+245 TVFNIVSGSNNLGTE
-260 LDAIIDPVAGYSAPT
+260 LDATIHSYVASNQ
-275 CKQGYGKFYPKLG
+275 QGFGKFYPHLG
-288 IVILNPVAIAEIVG
+288 IILLNPAAIATVVG
-302 SELLPNT
+302 SEVLPST
-309 AQNPATETFN
+309 ATTPTAETYN
-319 HSKLFNA
+319 HRRIFNA
-326 IKKGGDFE
+326 IKGGGDFE

-368 GTFREP
+368 GTLREP
-374 SFETDPKT
+374 SFETDPNIY
-382 YITAVGLFNDA
+382 YISWFI
-393 NELLAVAKS
+393 
-402 SQPIAKSF
+402 Q
-410 DKEVLIK
+410 
-417 VKLDF
+417 

>member
-6 GTQGAD
+6 GAQGAAV
-12 LTQKLS
+12 TQQLS
-18 QYLVSNAGVIDSTA
+18 QYLIDNAGVIDATA
-32 LSNLLNQYL
+32 IANIINNAL
-41 PPNEKVGLASGGV
+41 PPNERLGVASGGV
-54 ISNGIYKKFGEFDV
+54 LSQGIFKKFGEFDK

-82 NGSGSLGNLIAT
+82 NGSGSLNGAIAT
-94 GSTTTIA
+94 GSTSTIS

-108 SKYYLNVFL
+108 SKYYINVYL
-117 TGSNTGST
+117 TGSNTGSS
-125 APIEFALAYGHKYGS
+125 APVEFAIAYGHKYGS
-140 GSTQLTTSDSAL
+140 GSVQLSTSDSAL

-171 GDADDFFTFYS
+171 GEADEFFTVYS
-182 GSVENGFAANQIYV
+182 SSIEDGYSIDHAYV

-208 DAGNIKLTL
+208 DPGNLTL
-217 SGSNG
+217 SISGS
-222 TSLGFTFIDDSGKK
+222 TRTITLIDDSGKK
-236 FSDKAGKAG
+236 FSDKEGKAG
-245 TVFNIVSGSNRIGTE
+245 TVFNIVSGSTNLGTE
-260 LDAIIDPVAGYSAPT
+260 ASAT
-275 CKQGYGKFYPKLG
+275 INTYTASNAQGFGKFYPKLG
-288 IVILNPVAIAEIVG
+288 IILLNPTAIAAAAGDI
-302 SELLPNT
+302 LLPST
-309 AQNPATETFN
+309 ASAPSVETHN
-319 HSKLFNA
+319 HNKLFNA
-326 IKKGGDFE
+326 IKGGGDFE

-363 TSGSD
+363 VSGSD
-368 GTFREP
+368 GTFKEP
-374 SFETDPKT
+374 SFESDPRT
-382 YITAVGLFNDA
+382 YITSVGLYNDA
-393 NELLAVAKS
+393 NELMAVAKT

>member
-6 GTQGAD
+6 GAQGAD

-18 QYLVSNAGVIDSTA
+18 QYLVDNAGLIDSTTVA
-32 LSNLLNQYL
+32 NLLNQYL
-41 PPNEKVGLASGGV
+41 PANEKVGLSSGGV
-54 ISNGIYKKFGEFDV
+54 ISNGIYKKFGDFDV

-82 NGSGSLGNLIAT
+82 NGSGSLSGAIAT
-94 GSTTTIA
+94 GSTATIA

-125 APIEFALAYGHKYGS
+125 APIEFAVAYGHKYGS
-140 GSTQLTTSDSAL
+140 GSVQLTTSDSAL

-158 YSQYRILLNDNFE
+158 YSQYRILLNNNFE

-182 GSVENGFAANQIYV
+182 SSVEDGYQADQIYV

-208 DAGNIKLTL
+208 DAGNIKITL

-222 TSLGFTFIDDSGKK
+222 TSFTFIDDSGKK

-245 TVFNIVSGSNRIGTE
+245 TVFNIVSGSNNLGTE
-260 LDAIIDPVAGYSAPT
+260 LDATIHSYVASNQ
-275 CKQGYGKFYPKLG
+275 QGFGKFYPHLG
-288 IVILNPVAIAEIVG
+288 IILLNPAAIATVVG
-302 SELLPNT
+302 SELTPS
-309 AQNPATETFN
+309 ATQTPSAETYN
-319 HSKLFNA
+319 HRRLFNA
-326 IKKGGDFE
+326 IKGGGDFE

-363 TSGSD
+363 VSGSD
-368 GTFREP
+368 GTLREP

-382 YITAVGLFNDA
+382 YITAVGLYNDA
-393 NELLAVAKS
+393 NELLAVAKT
-402 SQPIAKSF
+402 SQPIVKSF
-410 DKEVLIK
+410 DKEVLVK

>member
-6 GTQGAD
+6 GAQGAD

-18 QYLVSNAGVIDSTA
+18 QYLVDNAGLIDSTA
-32 LSNLLNQYL
+32 VANLLNQYL
-41 PPNEKVGLASGGV
+41 PSNEKVGLSSGGV

-82 NGSGSLGNLIAT
+82 NGSGSLGSLIAT
-94 GSTTTIA
+94 GSTSTIA
-101 GHSGSDA
+101 GHSGSVA

-117 TGSNTGST
+117 TGSDTGSS
-125 APIEFALAYGHKYGS
+125 APIEFAVAYGHKFGS
-140 GSTQLTTSDSAL
+140 GSIQLTTSDEAL

-171 GDADDFFTFYS
+171 GEADEFFTFYS
-182 GSVENGFAANQIYV
+182 SSTENGYQSNEIYV

-222 TSLGFTFIDDSGKK
+222 TTFTFIDDSGKK

-245 TVFNIVSGSNRIGTE
+245 TVFNIVSGSNNLGTE
-260 LDAIIDPVAGYSAPT
+260 LEATINTYTASNQ
-275 CKQGYGKFYPKLG
+275 QGFGKFYTKLG
-288 IVILNPVAIAEIVG
+288 IIVLNPAAIAQVVG
-302 SELLPNT
+302 SELSPNT
-309 AQNPATETFN
+309 AQTPAAETYN
-319 HSKLFNA
+319 HYRLFNA
-326 IKKGGDFE
+326 IKGGGDFE

-368 GTFREP
+368 GTLREP

-382 YITAVGLFNDA
+382 YITSVGLFNDA
-393 NELLAVAKS
+393 NELMAVAKT

>member
-6 GTQGAD
+6 GAQGAAV
-12 LTQKLS
+12 TQQLS
-18 QYLVSNAGVIDSTA
+18 QYLIDNAGVIDATA
-32 LSNLLNQYL
+32 IANIINASL
-41 PPNEKVGLASGGV
+41 PPNERLGVASGGV
-54 ISNGIYKKFGEFDV
+54 LSQGIFKKFGEFDK

-82 NGSGSLGNLIAT
+82 NGSGSLNGSMVT

-101 GHSGSDA
+101 GHNGSDA
-108 SKYYLNVFL
+108 SKYYLNVYL
-117 TGSNTGST
+117 TGSNTGSS
-125 APIEFALAYGHKYGS
+125 APVEFAVAYGHKFAS
-140 GSTQLTTSDSAL
+140 GSVQLTTSDSAL

-158 YSQYRILLNDNFE
+158 YSQYRMLLNDNYE
-171 GDADDFFTFYS
+171 GEADEYFTVYS
-182 GSVENGFAANQIYV
+182 ASIEDGYQIDHAYV

-208 DAGNIKLTL
+208 DAGNFTLTL

-222 TSLGFTFIDDSGKK
+222 IRYFIDDSGKK

-245 TVFNIVSGSNRIGTE
+245 TVFNIVSGSTNVGTE
-260 LDAIIDPVAGYSAPT
+260 AAATINTYTASNQ
-275 CKQGYGKFYPKLG
+275 QGFGKFYPKLG
-288 IVILNPVAIAEIVG
+288 IMLLNPTALASVVG
-302 SELLPNT
+302 SELLPT
-309 AQNPATETFN
+309 TSSAPGAETYN
-319 HSKLFNA
+319 QKLLFNA
-326 IKKGGDFE
+326 IKGGADFE

-363 TSGSD
+363 VSGSD

-374 SFETDPKT
+374 SFESDPKT
-382 YITAVGLFNDA
+382 YITSVGLYNDA
-393 NELLAVAKS
+393 NELIAVAKT

>member
-6 GTQGAD
+6 GAQGAD

-18 QYLVSNAGVIDSTA
+18 QYLVDNAGLIDSTTVA
-32 LSNLLNQYL
+32 NLLNQYL
-41 PPNEKVGLASGGV
+41 PANEKVGLSSGGV
-54 ISNGIYKKFGEFDV
+54 ISNGIYKKFGDFDV

-82 NGSGSLGNLIAT
+82 NGSGSLNGTIAT

-125 APIEFALAYGHKYGS
+125 APIEFAVAYGHKYGS
-140 GSTQLTTSDSAL
+140 GSVQLTTSDSAL

-158 YSQYRILLNDNFE
+158 YSQYRILLNNNFE
-171 GDADDFFTFYS
+171 GDADDFFTFY
-182 GSVENGFAANQIYV
+182 NGTTEDGYQADQIYV

-222 TSLGFTFIDDSGKK
+222 TIFTFIDDSGKK

-245 TVFNIVSGSNRIGTE
+245 TVFNIVSGSNNLGTE
-260 LDAIIDPVAGYSAPT
+260 LEATINTYTASNQ
-275 CKQGYGKFYPKLG
+275 QGFGKFYPHLG
-288 IVILNPVAIAEIVG
+288 IILLNPAAIATVVG
-302 SELLPNT
+302 SEVLPNT
-309 AQNPATETFN
+309 SQTPATETYN
-319 HSKLFNA
+319 HYRLFNA
-326 IKKGGDFE
+326 IKGGGDFE

-368 GTFREP
+368 GTLREP

-382 YITAVGLFNDA
+382 YITSVGLFNDA
-393 NELLAVAKS
+393 NELMAVAKT